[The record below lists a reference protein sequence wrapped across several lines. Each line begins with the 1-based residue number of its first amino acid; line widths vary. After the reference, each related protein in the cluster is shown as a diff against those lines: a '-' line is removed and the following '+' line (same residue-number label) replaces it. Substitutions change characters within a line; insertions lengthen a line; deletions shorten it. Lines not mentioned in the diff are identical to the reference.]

1 MTVGDGNIVSAPII
15 SITASADYYGS
26 AHLDEDL
33 LLRSMFGKMFTLAIS
48 MNCGMVGGFIFPM
61 LTVGVI
67 ASALGVQRYP
77 DIPILLFISCF
88 MSGIPSG
95 ICPMPFTLIW
105 YIIYIFKKY
114 NKQINFFN
122 LNFINN

>member
-26 AHLDEDL
+26 AHLDENL
-33 LLRSMFGKMFTLAIS
+33 LLRSMFAKMFTLAIS

-67 ASALGVQRYP
+67 ASAIGVQRYP

-105 YIIYIFKKY
+105 YIL
-114 NKQINFFN
+114 NFF
-122 LNFINN
+122 LNTTSRLIF